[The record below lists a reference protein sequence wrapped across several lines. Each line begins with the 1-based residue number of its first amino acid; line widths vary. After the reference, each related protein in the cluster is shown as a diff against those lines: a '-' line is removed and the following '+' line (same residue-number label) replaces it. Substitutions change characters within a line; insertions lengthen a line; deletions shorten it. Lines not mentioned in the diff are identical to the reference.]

1 MPRRPRAAGRCR
13 RASAPSESSSAPF
26 CMGTRSEELAARL
39 AAGGPGGVGGPAGGG
54 CGEGQHERVVALR
67 EIKNQTF
74 GNQTK
79 KLLYLRLGAVLAVVT
94 ARHQPCSSMS
104 GRGGVLCLRR
114 RRWRACRACCWS
126 RGAPPRPPRQQ
137 GQLPSIA
144 CFLNFVYAC
153 SVWGFVDQLGE
164 YLLRAEE
171 LVGGNGWLP
180 SNCLLV
186 APIWGLLA
194 IVLVPEL

>member
-1 MPRRPRAAGRCR
+1 
-13 RASAPSESSSAPF
+13 
-26 CMGTRSEELAARL
+26 MGTRSEELAARL

-126 RGAPPRPPRQQ
+126 RGAPPRPPRQPV
-137 GQLPSIA
+137 PSFFRDAAACQDSQWHRRSQRGHKLTRIVAASEDMGAAIA
-144 CFLNFVYAC
+144 SEYVSARRHHRFRGCESHLSLRECAYHLQCVQQVFL
-153 SVWGFVDQLGE
+153 
-164 YLLRAEE
+164 
-171 LVGGNGWLP
+171 
-180 SNCLLV
+180 
-186 APIWGLLA
+186 
-194 IVLVPEL
+194 

>member
-1 MPRRPRAAGRCR
+1 
-13 RASAPSESSSAPF
+13 
-26 CMGTRSEELAARL
+26 MGTRSEELAARL
-39 AAGGPGGVGGPAGGG
+39 AGGGPGGVGGPAGGG

-79 KLLYLRLGAVLAVVT
+79 KLLYLRLGAVLAVVA

-104 GRGGVLCLRR
+104 GRGGELCLRR

-126 RGAPPRPPRQQ
+126 HGAPYAAPRPPRQQ
-137 GQLPSIA
+137 
-144 CFLNFVYAC
+144 
-153 SVWGFVDQLGE
+153 D
-164 YLLRAEE
+164 E

-180 SNCLLV
+180 SNCLLI

>member
-1 MPRRPRAAGRCR
+1 
-13 RASAPSESSSAPF
+13 
-26 CMGTRSEELAARL
+26 MGTRSEELAARL

-79 KLLYLRLGAVLAVVT
+79 KLLYLCLGAVLAVVT

-137 GQLPSIA
+137 
-144 CFLNFVYAC
+144 
-153 SVWGFVDQLGE
+153 
-164 YLLRAEE
+164 EE